1 MQFICVFFF
10 WTYRGANLSC
20 TSVDAPDRI
29 AMLKAELAILDRKEK
44 ELDQHKMWVQQS
56 IKNVTDDA
64 GNHEYLLINSKK

>member
-1 MQFICVFFF
+1 MF
-10 WTYRGANLSC
+10 YLLHRGANLSC

-29 AMLKAELAILDRKEK
+29 AMLKAELAVLDHKEK

-64 GNHEYLLINSKK
+64 GNHEYLLLNNKK

>member
-1 MQFICVFFF
+1 
-10 WTYRGANLSC
+10 
-20 TSVDAPDRI
+20 VDAPDRI

-64 GNHEYLLINSKK
+64 GNHEYLLINRKKCNSYC

>member
-1 MQFICVFFF
+1 
-10 WTYRGANLSC
+10 
-20 TSVDAPDRI
+20 VDAPDRI

-64 GNHEYLLINSKK
+64 GNHEYLLINSKT

>member
-1 MQFICVFFF
+1 
-10 WTYRGANLSC
+10 LSC

-29 AMLKAELAILDRKEK
+29 AMLKAELAVLDRKEK

-64 GNHEYLLINSKK
+64 GNHEYLLIHREKQFFLLVLVVLVVRAQA